1 MRYQQSREESAE
13 ILRRALQLMSPHE
26 AGYHPLSYAVW
37 YEHAGELN
45 PTLSQDLDKLIA
57 SIGALSDADVCRLH
71 ALHIA
76 ARDVEMFELAQ
87 RELRE
92 LIGRTEQD
100 TAAAEGTLQT
110 FTAALAHTTER
121 LAEPDPQS
129 VRALLQEL
137 LAQAAQVQSTLRGLH
152 AQLAK
157 QREEVAGVIERLER
171 AQTEPLRDPLTG
183 LVNLAG
189 FRRAFDGQDDPAD
202 FSQVVLLAVDIDF
215 FKRVND
221 THGHVIGD
229 KVLIKVAK
237 ILREQLAAEDVAARI
252 GGDEFVVLL
261 RAKTL
266 RAAAALADQIRS
278 AAQRSLIVHPDGAQF
293 AGEVTLSIG
302 VAIGREGDSLETLRH
317 RADGALYDAKAA
329 GRNRVSV
336 AGEIEIRA
344 R

>member
-13 ILRRALQLMSPHE
+13 ILRRALQLMSPHP

-37 YEHAGELN
+37 YEHAADLN
-45 PTLSQDLDKLIA
+45 PPLTQELDKLLACA
-57 SIGALSDADVCRLH
+57 STLTDTEICRLH

-100 TAAAEGTLQT
+100 TAAAEGTLQS
-110 FTAALAHTTER
+110 FTETLAHTTDR

-129 VRALLQEL
+129 VRTLLHDL
-137 LAQAAQVQSTLRGLH
+137 LVQASHVQSTLRGLH

-183 LVNLAG
+183 LENLAG

-202 FSQVVLLAVDIDF
+202 FSAVVLLAVDIDY
-215 FKRVND
+215 FKRIND

-229 KVLIKVAK
+229 KVLMKVAK
-237 ILREQLAAEDVAARI
+237 ILREQLGGEDVAARV

-261 RAKTL
+261 RGKAL
-266 RAAAALADQIRS
+266 GAAAALAERIRS
-278 AAQRSLIVHPDGAQF
+278 ATQRSLIVHPDGAQF

-302 VAIGREGDSLETLRH
+302 VASGRGGDSLETLRH
-317 RADGALYDAKAA
+317 RADAALYDAKAA

-336 AGEIEIRA
+336 AGEIRT

>member
-13 ILRRALQLMSPHE
+13 ILRRVLQLMSPHP

-37 YEHAGELN
+37 YEHAADLN
-45 PTLSQDLDKLIA
+45 PPLTQELDKLLACA
-57 SIGALSDADVCRLH
+57 STLTDTEICRLH

-100 TAAAEGTLQT
+100 TAAAEGTLQS
-110 FTAALAHTTER
+110 FTETLAHTTER

-129 VRALLQEL
+129 VRTLLKDL
-137 LAQAAQVQSTLRGLH
+137 LAQASHVQSTLRGLH

-183 LVNLAG
+183 LENLAG

-202 FSQVVLLAVDIDF
+202 FSAVVLLAVDIDY
-215 FKRVND
+215 FKRIND

-229 KVLIKVAK
+229 KVLMKVAK
-237 ILREQLAAEDVAARI
+237 ILREQLGGEDVAARV

-261 RAKTL
+261 RGKAL
-266 RAAAALADQIRS
+266 GAAAALAERIRS
-278 AAQRSLIVHPDGAQF
+278 ATQRSLIVHPDGAQF

-302 VAIGREGDSLETLRH
+302 VASGRDGDSLETLRH
-317 RADGALYDAKAA
+317 RADAALYDAKAA

-336 AGEIEIRA
+336 AGEIRT

>member
-37 YEHAGELN
+37 YEHAADLN
-45 PTLSQDLDKLIA
+45 PPLTLELDKLLA
-57 SIGALSDADVCRLH
+57 AANSLTDVEICRLH

-92 LIGRTEQD
+92 LIGRTEHD
-100 TAAAEGTLQT
+100 TAEAQTTLVRFTGTLQSVT
-110 FTAALAHTTER
+110 DR
-121 LAEPDPQS
+121 LAAPESQA
-129 VRALLQEL
+129 VRALLGDL

-157 QREEVAGVIERLER
+157 QREEVMGVIERLER

-183 LVNLAG
+183 LANLGG
-189 FRRAFDGQDDPAD
+189 FRRAFEGQDDRWD
-202 FSQVVLLAVDIDF
+202 FTQVVLLAVDVDY
-215 FKRVND
+215 FKRIND

-229 KVLIKVAK
+229 KVLIKVAR
-237 ILREQLAAEDVAARI
+237 ILGEQLDPEDLAARI

-261 RAKTL
+261 RGKALT
-266 RAAAALADQIRS
+266 AAAGLGERIRS
-278 AAQRSLIVHPDGAQF
+278 AAQRSLIVHPDGTQF

-302 VAIGREGDSLETLRH
+302 AASGRAGDTLESLRH
-317 RADGALYDAKAA
+317 RADAALYSAKAA

-336 AGEIEIRA
+336 A
-344 R
+344 

>member
-13 ILRRALQLMSPHE
+13 ILRRALQLMSPHP

-37 YEHAGELN
+37 YEHAADLN
-45 PTLSQDLDKLIA
+45 PPLTQELDKLRACA
-57 SIGALSDADVCRLH
+57 SMLTDTEICRLH
-71 ALHIA
+71 ALH
-76 ARDVEMFELAQ
+76 
-87 RELRE
+87 
-92 LIGRTEQD
+92 
-100 TAAAEGTLQT
+100 TAAAEGTLQS
-110 FTAALAHTTER
+110 FTETLAHTTER

-129 VRALLQEL
+129 VRTLLKDL
-137 LAQAAQVQSTLRGLH
+137 LAQASHVQSTLRGLH

-183 LVNLAG
+183 LENLAG

-202 FSQVVLLAVDIDF
+202 FSAVVLLAVDIDY
-215 FKRVND
+215 FKRIND

-229 KVLIKVAK
+229 KVLMKVAK
-237 ILREQLAAEDVAARI
+237 ILREQLGGEDVAARV

-261 RAKTL
+261 RGKAL
-266 RAAAALADQIRS
+266 GAAAALAERIRS
-278 AAQRSLIVHPDGAQF
+278 ATQRSLIVHPDGAQF

-302 VAIGREGDSLETLRH
+302 VASGRGDDSLETLRH
-317 RADGALYDAKAA
+317 RADAALYDAKAA

-336 AGEIEIRA
+336 AGEIRT